1 MKKIFYTC
9 FLLLFLLSYAGISFS
24 KQDNKQISREAF
36 TTAEQMPTFPGGK
49 SALNKYIERHLRYPE
64 KAMKNALEGK
74 VVLRFIVGADGTVSN
89 IEVVKRL
96 STECDEEAV
105 SVIEKMPKW
114 DPGMQN
120 GAFVS
125 VYYTLPITFAMH

>member
-49 SALNKYIERHLRYPE
+49 NALTKYIKRHLQYPE
-64 KAMKNALEGK
+64 KAMKNAVEGK

-89 IEVVKRL
+89 IEVVQSL
-96 STECDEEAV
+96 NAECDKEAL
-105 SVIEKMPKW
+105 SVIERMPKW